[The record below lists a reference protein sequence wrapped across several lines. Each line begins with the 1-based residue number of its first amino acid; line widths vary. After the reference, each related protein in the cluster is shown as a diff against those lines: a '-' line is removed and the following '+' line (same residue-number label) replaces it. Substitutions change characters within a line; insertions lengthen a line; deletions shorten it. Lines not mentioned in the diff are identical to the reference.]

1 MKGFD
6 AGGNMAAA
14 TLDERS
20 LSNLTLSSWAAT
32 VWEKELRGLPLQK
45 QEASLAWCMR
55 QHEEWRNFWN
65 SLNYPRSADA
75 PRSTSMLVHI
85 YNDAAVKLQLD
96 SKNPPEIL
104 ELFQTMQRKGFSEV
118 DAMHAIAFVMQEQTW
133 HAKNTGADFNMN
145 QYIER
150 AKAYVENVLQHPEIV
165 HSLRCP

>member
-1 MKGFD
+1 LQGNTLGGTPLGTWLARHGAYRATKIGGNDELSGSPTTMKALD

-14 TLDERS
+14 ALDERT

-65 SLNYPRSADA
+65 SLNHPRSADA

-96 SKNPPEIL
+96 TKNPPEIL
-104 ELFQTMQRKGFSEV
+104 ELFQTMQRKVSQKW
-118 DAMHAIAFVMQEQTW
+118 MQCT
-133 HAKNTGADFNMN
+133 
-145 QYIER
+145 R
-150 AKAYVENVLQHPEIV
+150 
-165 HSLRCP
+165 SLS